1 MRGYGCN
8 NGEMNRQPGTQ
19 GDVNGRSIQSVQI
32 PRHPGCWWVCIL
44 ADKET
49 MRLSTV
55 APFPRCSMTLS
66 LMGNFDFFFKEKFPN
81 LSKGM
86 VAQVAGR
93 VIMAYQKARDTR
105 AKDCRARRNERKA
118 DVYTGAPL
126 KERLSRLT
134 FLPKEMSLSLVHT
147 APSPHIWTMVPS
159 LRRCRFHSENERQ
172 AVSHELVS
180 FPSFFFWFVTQ

>member
-1 MRGYGCN
+1 MKGYGCN
-8 NGEMNRQPGTQ
+8 SGETDRQPGTQ
-19 GDVNGRSIQSVQI
+19 GAVNGRSIQSVQI

-93 VIMAYQKARDTR
+93 VIMAYQKSRDTQSQGPQSQTKR
-105 AKDCRARRNERKA
+105 EKSRCLHRDSSEGTLLASHISPER
-118 DVYTGAPL
+118 DESVPGAHSAFSAHMDNGSIAQEVPL
-126 KERLSRLT
+126 
-134 FLPKEMSLSLVHT
+134 P
-147 APSPHIWTMVPS
+147 
-159 LRRCRFHSENERQ
+159 Q
-172 AVSHELVS
+172 
-180 FPSFFFWFVTQ
+180 